1 MDRAE
6 KATVL
11 HREGYNCCQS
21 VVCVFADAV
30 GMDESTL
37 YKFSEGFGA
46 GMGTGKGVCGAIAG
60 AAMLAGLVKSDGN
73 TADPGNTKKFST
85 RAAGNMQRKFI
96 EQAGRLYCI
105 DIKGHNRWCRF
116 FQSFGVN
123 PLFCYLV
130 GTVLAIAFGAVR
142 FGTNASGD
150 PVTMHSLIHDGC
162 KAITWSPEAASCLYA
177 ITFVLITWCFGYILY
192 KKKIYIKI

>member
-1 MDRAE
+1 MKEISEMDRAE

-105 DIKGHNRWCRF
+105 DIKTGNNGQMFTSCDDCIR
-116 FQSFGVN
+116 
-123 PLFCYLV
+123 
-130 GTVLAIAFGAVR
+130 IAVR
-142 FGTNASGD
+142 LTEEELG
-150 PVTMHSLIHDGC
+150 L
-162 KAITWSPEAASCLYA
+162 
-177 ITFVLITWCFGYILY
+177 
-192 KKKIYIKI
+192 